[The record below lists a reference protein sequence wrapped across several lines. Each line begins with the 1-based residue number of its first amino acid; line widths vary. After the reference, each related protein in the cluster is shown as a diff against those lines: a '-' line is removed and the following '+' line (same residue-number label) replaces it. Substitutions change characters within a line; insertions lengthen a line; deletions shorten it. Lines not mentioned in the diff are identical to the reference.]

1 MSYHIN
7 NLNLDYLYQHDTQQT
22 VLTTPIKEFHNFNL
36 LLLTIFIHSC
46 DLNSLVLIQDHILNN
61 EYGIFLIFT
70 KLFKQ

>member
-22 VLTTPIKEFHNFNL
+22 VLTTPIKEFLNFNL

-61 EYGIFLIFT
+61 EYENFLIFT

>member
-7 NLNLDYLYQHDTQQT
+7 NPNLDYLYQHDTQQT

-61 EYGIFLIFT
+61 EYENFLIFT